1 MRKGEKQRMNTEQ
14 FMEYLPLLIPIII
27 VQFVLL
33 GITLHHILT
42 HDNYKRG
49 TRTLWLVVTI
59 VLMEFVGP
67 ILYFV
72 FGREDS

>member
-1 MRKGEKQRMNTEQ
+1 MNTEQ

>member
-1 MRKGEKQRMNTEQ
+1 
-14 FMEYLPLLIPIII
+14 MEYLPLLIPIII